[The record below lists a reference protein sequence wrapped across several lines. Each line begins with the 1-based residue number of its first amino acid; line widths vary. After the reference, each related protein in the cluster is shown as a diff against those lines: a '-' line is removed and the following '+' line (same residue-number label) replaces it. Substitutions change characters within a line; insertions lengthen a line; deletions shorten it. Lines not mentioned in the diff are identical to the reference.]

1 MTHRHAIEKR
11 SEEMLVSLLGLVIT
25 SDTARL
31 VEAFNVGDNDN
42 YYPAVICYCI
52 SAAEEIVSTG
62 VYRARCE
69 IHCETYGAEDPT
81 GSVLSNLV
89 GIVRKQLQSN
99 LEDWTSA
106 DQSFATVH
114 KILLADSLP
123 EEDGKVLRN
132 EIGVDL
138 IWSPTD

>member
-11 SEEMLVSLLGLVIT
+11 SEEMLVSLLELVIT

-31 VEAFNVGDNDN
+31 VESFNVGDDDN
-42 YYPAVICYCI
+42 YYPAVTCYCI
-52 SAAEEIVSTG
+52 SAEEEVVSTG
-62 VYRARCE
+62 IYRARCE
-69 IHCETYGAEDPT
+69 IHCETYRVDDTT
-81 GSVLSNLV
+81 GSDLSNIV

-99 LEDWTSA
+99 FEDWTSA

-114 KILLADSLP
+114 KILIADSNSIA
-123 EEDGKVLRN
+123 DGRVLRN
-132 EIGVDL
+132 EMGVDL